1 MTMTKKPKTYW
12 AAFDKEGEIKTH
24 HSIGWSVA
32 AVYVRKRD
40 AEWHGDTKDVRKVKI
55 VEVTP

>member
-1 MTMTKKPKTYW
+1 MTKKPKTYW